1 MITNQGQGLMSDQQ
15 EEVYL
20 ALGSN
25 RGDREQQ
32 LEQARSRLAEAV
44 QIEAV
49 SPIYITEPWGYPDQ
63 EDFLNQVVEGKTE
76 LAPHELLRFV
86 KEIEEHMGREE
97 TFRYGPRVIDLDI
110 LLMGHR
116 TCSGPDLEIPHPRM
130 TERAFVMIPLL
141 DLAPDLV
148 IPGQD
153 RTVREIAEAL
163 DQSGLALYRK
173 PAEGD
178 S

>member
-1 MITNQGQGLMSDQQ
+1 MITNQGQGLMSGQQ
-15 EEVYL
+15 EKVYL

-32 LEQARSRLAEAV
+32 LEQARNLVAEAV

-49 SPIYITEPWGYPDQ
+49 SPIYITEPWGYQDQ
-63 EDFLNQVVEGKTE
+63 DDFLNQVIEGSTE
-76 LAPHELLRFV
+76 LEPLELLRFV
-86 KEIEEHMGREE
+86 KEIEEQMGREE

-110 LLMGHR
+110 LLFGQR

-130 TERAFVMIPLL
+130 TERAFVMIPLR
-141 DLAPDLV
+141 DLAPELV
-148 IPGQD
+148 IPGKH
-153 RTVREIAEAL
+153 RTVREIAEEL
-163 DQSGLALYRK
+163 DQSGLALYLEA
-173 PAEGD
+173 AEED